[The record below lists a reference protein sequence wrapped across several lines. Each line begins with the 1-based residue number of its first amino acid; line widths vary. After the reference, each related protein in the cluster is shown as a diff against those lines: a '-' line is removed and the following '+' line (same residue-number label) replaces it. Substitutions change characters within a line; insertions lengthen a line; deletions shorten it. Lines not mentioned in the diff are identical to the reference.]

1 MAHTSMSNS
10 TKSSSRFIEQVRR
23 NLVALIS
30 VFIAVSSLSYNTW
43 RNEETEHNRNQ
54 RMASFEVL
62 RKIGELQE
70 LVFHSHYDPDIVEKG
85 TPRTGWALVLTIRDL
100 AQVLDAPLPDT
111 SEQLVAIWGEHWQGL
126 GTEQAS
132 ADAVLGGIEQVREE
146 TLTLLRALD

>member
-1 MAHTSMSNS
+1 MSSSTNS
-10 TKSSSRFIEQVRR
+10 GSRFIEQVRR

-30 VFIAVSSLSYNTW
+30 VLIAVSSLSYNTW

-70 LVFHSHYDPDIVEKG
+70 LVFHSHYDRDVVEKG

-100 AQVLDAPLPDT
+100 AQILEAPLPDT
-111 SEQLVAIWGEHWQGL
+111 SEQLVAIWGAHWQKL
-126 GTEQAS
+126 GADQDS
-132 ADAVLGGIEQVREE
+132 ADAILAGIEEVREE
-146 TLTLLRALD
+146 TLVLLRALD

>member
-1 MAHTSMSNS
+1 MSNS
-10 TKSSSRFIEQVRR
+10 TNSGSRFMEQVRR

-30 VFIAVSSLSYNTW
+30 VVIAVSSLSYNTW

-70 LVFHSHYDPDIVEKG
+70 LVFHSHYDRDVVEKG

-100 AQVLDAPLPDT
+100 AQVLEAPLPDT
-111 SEQLVAIWGEHWQGL
+111 SEQLVATWGAHWQGL
-126 GTEQAS
+126 GADQAS
-132 ADAVLGGIEQVREE
+132 ADAILAGIEEVREE
-146 TLTLLRALD
+146 TLVLLRALD